1 MSNFNSRGFPYHRGR
16 RLRISSNLR
25 DIVSQVKLSLDD
37 LVMPYF
43 IKEIEDNSEVKNM
56 PGILRYDENE
66 ILFQLE
72 KLIKKGIKAVALF
85 PKISDKNKTPNGVEA
100 LNENNLICRTLR
112 NIKIKYQKYKFF
124 VT

>member
-43 IKEIEDNSEVKNM
+43 IKEIEDNSEKGYKLIGDVDFDNVKNIASNITPV
-56 PGILRYDENE
+56 PGGIGPMTIAILMKQ
-66 ILFQLE
+66 I
-72 KLIKKGIKAVALF
+72 
-85 PKISDKNKTPNGVEA
+85 VEA
-100 LNENNLICRTLR
+100 REHQRDLVENTA
-112 NIKIKYQKYKFF
+112 
-124 VT
+124 

>member
-1 MSNFNSRGFPYHRGR
+1 MSNFISRGFPYHRGR
-16 RLRISSNLR
+16 RLRSSSNLR

-43 IKEIEDNSEVKNM
+43 IKESKDNSEVKNM

-72 KLIKKGIKAVALF
+72 KLIEKGIKAVALF
-85 PKISDKNKTPNGVEA
+85 PKISEENKTPEGIE
-100 LNENNLICRTLR
+100 ESI
-112 NIKIKYQKYKFF
+112 QE
-124 VT
+124 

>member
-16 RLRISSNLR
+16 RLRSSSNLR

-43 IKEIEDNSEVKNM
+43 IKEIKDNSEVKNM

-66 ILFQLE
+66 ILHQLE
-72 KLIKKGIKAVALF
+72 KLIKKGIKSGPVVG
-85 PKISDKNKTPNGVEA
+85 KILRSLEEWWFDNKAKPSRDECLKK
-100 LNENNLICRTLR
+100 LNDFC
-112 NIKIKYQKYKFF
+112 
-124 VT
+124 